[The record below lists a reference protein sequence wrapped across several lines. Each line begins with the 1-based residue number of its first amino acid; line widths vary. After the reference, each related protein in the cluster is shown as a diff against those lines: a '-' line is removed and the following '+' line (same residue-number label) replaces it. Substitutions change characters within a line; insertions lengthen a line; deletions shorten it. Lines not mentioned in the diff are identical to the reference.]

1 LGVSNNEDPCVFRC
15 ESLPLVDFARD
26 SNERSHSITE
36 FELQPLWGASHRKH
50 DYPIA
55 KAYLAP
61 ENIDEPIRYSGHVEQ
76 PDGSFE
82 FPQLRIASGSS
93 GLARERTDFVIG
105 REVAGEYLWYGIGPS
120 PHGLTVPPE

>member
-1 LGVSNNEDPCVFRC
+1 VLAI
-15 ESLPLVDFARD
+15 ESM
-26 SNERSHSITE
+26 TT
-36 FELQPLWGASHRKH
+36 
-50 DYPIA
+50 PIA

-82 FPQLRIASGSS
+82 FSPVYESLAEAVAW
-93 GLARERTDFVIG
+93 ARERTDFVIG